1 MSFEQQQFER
11 GNSDRFSQQNSLA
24 GSDLGDNR
32 SFFQERRT
40 CDNSLKEEQGLLTFS
55 QPKEFDAS
63 PFSHQRDL
71 GLNRNDSGNFGWRH
85 SQSQFNRESGY
96 EDNGFN
102 SRGNDE
108 SLRDRHDHFRQ
119 FDGHEHRHHRGDQG
133 HDSPF
138 ARKDVQKL
146 LEEIHQIEEKLAQL
160 LKELQAGRHPSP
172 PCGSKPGG
180 GSPEVPTTP
189 DTPDI
194 PPVPSQPD
202 SPNIPGTPDIPPIP
216 SQPDSPNVPGTPDI
230 PPVPSQPDSPNTPST
245 PDSPSIP
252 GLPDSGDFPPI
263 PGLPDNP
270 IPSTDNPQFEPPPA
284 GYGKGVPFPDKGKTP
299 AADAVIVKNTSD
311 VINQLEQSGKV
322 DPSVTGRGTI
332 KATEPQPEIWIKLT
346 GPDGS
351 PMFISQQQVMD
362 SDFSG
367 SIYKKDSSGKLKIEE
382 AISFDPY
389 AEYHHSAGLDHH
401 NPELYYRS
409 TDGNLRPLE
418 GATLKATVGGG
429 NDGHPQGAFYDIS
442 YTPPKDM
449 AFVRQEWT
457 DGINEPGKPYE
468 SARNLEKVLYQGKM
482 VSWQEAARS
491 GLLYGAPL

>member
-1 MSFEQQQFER
+1 M
-11 GNSDRFSQQNSLA
+11 
-24 GSDLGDNR
+24 
-32 SFFQERRT
+32 
-40 CDNSLKEEQGLLTFS
+40 
-55 QPKEFDAS
+55 
-63 PFSHQRDL
+63 
-71 GLNRNDSGNFGWRH
+71 
-85 SQSQFNRESGY
+85 
-96 EDNGFN
+96 
-102 SRGNDE
+102 
-108 SLRDRHDHFRQ
+108 
-119 FDGHEHRHHRGDQG
+119 
-133 HDSPF
+133 
-138 ARKDVQKL
+138 
-146 LEEIHQIEEKLAQL
+146 
-160 LKELQAGRHPSP
+160 QAGRHPSP
-172 PCGSKPGG
+172 SCGSKPGG

-189 DTPDI
+189 DK
-194 PPVPSQPD
+194 
-202 SPNIPGTPDIPPIP
+202 
-216 SQPDSPNVPGTPDI
+216 PDI

-252 GLPDSGDFPPI
+252 GLPDFGDFPPV

-270 IPSTDNPQFEPPPA
+270 IPSTDNHQFEPLPA
-284 GYGKGVPFPDKGKTP
+284 GYGKGVPFPDKGKQA

-367 SIYKKDSSGKLKIEE
+367 SIYKKDASGKLKIEE

-409 TDGNLRPLE
+409 TDGNLRPLQ
-418 GATLKATVGGG
+418 GASIKATVGGG
-429 NDGHPQGAFYDIS
+429 EGGHPQGAFYDIS

-449 AFVRQEWT
+449 AFARQEWT
-457 DGINEPGKPYE
+457 DGINEAGKPYE

>member
-1 MSFEQQQFER
+1 M
-11 GNSDRFSQQNSLA
+11 
-24 GSDLGDNR
+24 
-32 SFFQERRT
+32 
-40 CDNSLKEEQGLLTFS
+40 
-55 QPKEFDAS
+55 
-63 PFSHQRDL
+63 
-71 GLNRNDSGNFGWRH
+71 
-85 SQSQFNRESGY
+85 
-96 EDNGFN
+96 
-102 SRGNDE
+102 
-108 SLRDRHDHFRQ
+108 RDRHDHFRQ
-119 FDGHEHRHHRGDQG
+119 FDGHEHRHHRGDHG

-189 DTPDI
+189 DKPDI
-194 PPVPSQPD
+194 PPVPGLPD
-202 SPNIPGTPDIPPIP
+202 L
-216 SQPDSPNVPGTPDI
+216 PNVPGTPDI
-230 PPVPSQPDSPNTPST
+230 PP
-245 PDSPSIP
+245 IP

-270 IPSTDNPQFEPPPA
+270 IPKPGFPQFEPPPA
-284 GYGKGVPFPDKGKTP
+284 GYGKGVPFPDKGKAP
-299 AADAVIVKNTSD
+299 AADAVIVKSTSD
-311 VINQLEQSGKV
+311 VINQLEESGKV

-332 KATEPQPEIWIKLT
+332 KATEPVPEIWIKLT

-429 NDGHPQGAFYDIS
+429 NDGHPKGAFYDIS

-468 SARNLEKVLYQGKM
+468 SPRNLEKVLYQGKM

-491 GLLYGAPL
+491 GLLHGAPL

>member
-189 DTPDI
+189 D
-194 PPVPSQPD
+194 
-202 SPNIPGTPDIPPIP
+202 
-216 SQPDSPNVPGTPDI
+216 TPDI

>member
-11 GNSDRFSQQNSLA
+11 GNSDRFSQHNSLA

-189 DTPDI
+189 D
-194 PPVPSQPD
+194 
-202 SPNIPGTPDIPPIP
+202 
-216 SQPDSPNVPGTPDI
+216 TPDI